1 MRSRCWPR
9 ATCIEW
15 LSMQTKPVV
24 NSACVMPKTIR
35 VYLDTEF
42 TKFAR
47 PQLISLAL
55 VAESGQEFYGE
66 SADFVTVQCSDFVVQ
81 NVLPLLQGGEVAA
94 SLVKLRGKVVDW
106 LTALPS
112 PAEIISDFEGDME
125 LVLDLLRISA
135 NDIHRY
141 NIAALT
147 VLDGEVV
154 KSESFDRAL
163 NDYFTNVDSR
173 RHCALVDARAL
184 MLAHSA
190 MSLRKL

>member
-1 MRSRCWPR
+1 MSPQPSLKTTR
-9 ATCIEW
+9 AGLTTTRI
-15 LSMQTKPVV
+15 
-24 NSACVMPKTIR
+24 
-35 VYLDTEF
+35 YLDTEF
-42 TKFAR
+42 TKFTR
-47 PQLISLAL
+47 PQLISVAL

-66 SADFVTVQCSDFVVQ
+66 STDFVKVQCSDFVVE
-81 NVLPLLQGGEVAA
+81 NVLPLLRGGEAAA
-94 SLVKLRGKVVDW
+94 SLIDLRVKLVDW
-106 LTALPS
+106 LATLPS